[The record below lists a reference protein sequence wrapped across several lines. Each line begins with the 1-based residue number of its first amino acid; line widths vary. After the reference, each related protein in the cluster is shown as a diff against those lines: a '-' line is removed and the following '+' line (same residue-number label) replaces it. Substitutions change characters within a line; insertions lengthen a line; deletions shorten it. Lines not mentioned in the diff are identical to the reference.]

1 MIWIC
6 ADRMWPFS
14 PAVQEQRPQPEEQ
27 TLARDIIAGDSEQR
41 RKRRWTRL
49 LVIYLRLLSILCL
62 GRGLMDWATILGFTG
77 DEDQFLLMPL
87 LDQAALVLL
96 AVLSSIAS
104 VGLWLT
110 SAWGAVLWLIVTLC
124 EVFFPLAAVRGMREP
139 GVTEYVLLGLAAV
152 YIVLTWLSA
161 RERER

>member
-1 MIWIC
+1 
-6 ADRMWPFS
+6 MWPFS
-14 PAVQEQRPQPEEQ
+14 SAVQESRAQPEEQ
-27 TLARDIIAGDSEQR
+27 SLARDILAGDSEQR

-49 LVIYLRLLSILCL
+49 LVVFLRCLSLVCL
-62 GRGLMDWATILGFTG
+62 GRGLMDWSAILGFTG
-77 DEDQFLLMPL
+77 EEDQFLLMPVV
-87 LDQAALVLL
+87 DQASLVLL
-96 AVLSSIAS
+96 AVLSCIAA

-124 EVFFPLAAVRGMREP
+124 EVFFPLAALRGLRQP

-152 YIVLTWLSA
+152 YILLTWLSA

>member
-1 MIWIC
+1 
-6 ADRMWPFS
+6 MWPFS
-14 PAVQEQRPQPEEQ
+14 PAVRETRAQPEEQ
-27 TLARDIIAGDSEQR
+27 TLARDILAGDSEQR

-49 LVIYLRLLSILCL
+49 LIVFLRCLALVCL

-77 DEDQFLLMPL
+77 EEDQFLLMPIA
-87 LDQAALVLL
+87 DQASLVLL
-96 AVLSSIAS
+96 AVLSCIAA

-124 EVFFPLAAVRGMREP
+124 EVFFPLAALRGLRQP
-139 GVTEYVLLGLAAV
+139 GVTEYVLFGLAAV
-152 YIVLTWLSA
+152 YILLTWLSA